1 MLNRTFQSG
10 YDGLRIVSKENC
22 IYIQKSLGF
31 IISQINK
38 QTKRINSIPGQL
50 RY

>member
-10 YDGLRIVSKENC
+10 YDGLRIISKENC
-22 IYIQKSLGF
+22 IYIPKSSGF

-38 QTKRINSIPGQL
+38 KRINSIPGQL